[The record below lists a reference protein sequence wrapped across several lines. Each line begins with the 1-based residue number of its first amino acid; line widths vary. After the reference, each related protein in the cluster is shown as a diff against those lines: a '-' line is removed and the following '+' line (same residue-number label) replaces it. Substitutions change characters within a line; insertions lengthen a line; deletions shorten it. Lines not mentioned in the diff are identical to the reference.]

1 VRTLIV
7 SGYGVKIA
15 VEKGVL
21 KVVNGKEK
29 TSVNLVDLEQIVV
42 VTSGVSITSKA
53 VRSIIYHGVDLV
65 FLNHKGEP
73 IGRVYPPYINRTVN
87 TRRMQYLAYLNGKGV
102 KIAKV
107 IAECKLRNQAG
118 LLRRFSRNTGDRELK
133 IMAYEILKFVDE
145 VRNLNGSLEKIKGKI
160 VGIEAKA
167 ARIYW
172 PMVAKLLP
180 ENIGFQGRE
189 QDGFDPFNIALNYGY
204 GILYSESWKA
214 LVLAGLDPYA
224 GFIHVDRSGK
234 PTLSFDFVEMFRC
247 SVVDFVLLK
256 MFRRGWKPK
265 VENGILD
272 YRSRAEIAKNI
283 IGGFERKVRIQGEPL
298 TLRQAMKRAAFNLA
312 SFIRGDSPSFK
323 GFVEDW

>member
-1 VRTLIV
+1 MRTLIV

-29 TSVNLVDLEQIVV
+29 LSVNLVDLEQIVI

-65 FLNHKGEP
+65 FLNHRGEP

-87 TRRMQYLAYLNGKGV
+87 TRRMQYLAYMNGKGA

-118 LLRRFSRNTGDRELK
+118 LLRRLSRNTGDRELK
-133 IMAYEILKFVDE
+133 TMAYEILKYVDE
-145 VRNLNGSLEKIKGKI
+145 IRNLSGSLEKIRAEI
-160 VGIEAKA
+160 VGVEAKA

-172 PMVAKLLP
+172 PMIAKLLP
-180 ENIGFQGRE
+180 ENIGFHGRD

-204 GILYSESWKA
+204 GILYSESWKT

-224 GFIHVDRSGK
+224 GFIHADRSGK

-247 SVVDFVLLK
+247 SIVDYVLLK
-256 MFRRGWKPK
+256 MFRKNWEPK

-272 YRSRAEIAKNI
+272 YKSRAEIAKNI
-283 IGGFERKVRIQGEPL
+283 IEGFERKVRVQGEPL
-298 TLRQAMKRAAFNLA
+298 TLRQAMKRTAFNLA
-312 SFIRGDSPSFK
+312 SFIRGDSLSFK

>member
-1 VRTLIV
+1 MRTLIV

-29 TSVNLVDLEQIVV
+29 ISVNLVDLEQIVI
-42 VTSGVSITSKA
+42 VTSGVSVTSKA

-65 FLNHKGEP
+65 FLNHRGEP

-87 TRRMQYLAYLNGKGV
+87 TRRMQYLAYLNGKGA

-118 LLRRFSRNTGDRELK
+118 LLRRYGRGLGDREFK
-133 IMAYEILKFVDE
+133 VMAKEILNYVSEIKE
-145 VRNLNGSLEKIKGKI
+145 LNGSIDRIRGGI
-160 VGIEAKA
+160 VGVEAKA

-172 PMVAKLLP
+172 PMVAKLIP
-180 ENIGFQGRE
+180 ENLGFQGRD
-189 QDGFDPFNIALNYGY
+189 QDGYDPFNIALNYGY
-204 GILYSESWKA
+204 GILYSEAWKA

-224 GFIHVDRSGK
+224 GFIHADRSGK
-234 PTLSFDFVEMFRC
+234 PTLAFDFVEMFRC
-247 SVVDFVLLK
+247 SVVDHVLIK
-256 MFRRGWKPK
+256 MVRRGWKPRI
-265 VENGILD
+265 ENGILE
-272 YRSRAEIAKNI
+272 YKSRAEIAKNI
-283 IGGFERKVRIQGEPL
+283 IENFERKVRVQGEPL
-298 TLRQAMKRAAFNLA
+298 TLRQAMKRTAFNLA
-312 SFIRGDSPSFK
+312 SFIRGDSSVFK